1 MRHQPRATKAP
12 GKVHKPSINLMVG
25 TTNQKQLQHTDIGE
39 VTPRDKQVGPL
50 NSNKKTG
57 AEAPVWMLI

>member
-1 MRHQPRATKAP
+1 MA
-12 GKVHKPSINLMVG
+12 G

-39 VTPRDKQVGPL
+39 VTLRDKYVGSL
-50 NSNKKTG
+50 NSNEKKD